1 MSIQRSS
8 KPIQETTDETQKK
21 PFELLLDKRSKYF
34 SGKLNEFG
42 KNSMWVS
49 DEREKLRKK
58 YPNTYIAVRKQRII
72 ASDKAVSS
80 LVTKVKQIKNNEDI
94 IIDYIGKQKLKLLL

>member
-1 MSIQRSS
+1 
-8 KPIQETTDETQKK
+8 
-21 PFELLLDKRSKYF
+21 
-34 SGKLNEFG
+34 
-42 KNSMWVS
+42 MWVS